1 VTDANER
8 EWLAERF
15 EQHRARLR
23 AVAHRILGSIGE
35 AEDAVQDAWLRRHSA
50 DTTEVENLDA
60 WLTTVV
66 ARVCPNTP
74 RARERRREEPLEMR
88 LSDPIVAIGD
98 AVIRSRPH
106 CLQTRSGTRVDGGAR
121 DPLAAQTARIRAP

>member
-23 AVAHRILGSIGE
+23 AVAHRIPGSISE

-98 AVIRSRPH
+98 
-106 CLQTRSGTRVDGGAR
+106 GG
-121 DPLAAQTARIRAP
+121 DPEQTALLADAVGHSR

>member
-60 WLTTVV
+60 WLDHGRGTGLPEHAARTRAAPRGTV
-66 ARVCPNTP
+66 
-74 RARERRREEPLEMR
+74 
-88 LSDPIVAIGD
+88 
-98 AVIRSRPH
+98 
-106 CLQTRSGTRVDGGAR
+106 
-121 DPLAAQTARIRAP
+121 